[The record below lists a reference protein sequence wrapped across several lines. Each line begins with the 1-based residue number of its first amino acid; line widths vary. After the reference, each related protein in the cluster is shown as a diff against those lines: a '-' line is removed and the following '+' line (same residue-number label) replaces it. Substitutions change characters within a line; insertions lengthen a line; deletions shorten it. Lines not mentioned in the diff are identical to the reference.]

1 MAASDAELKLTATL
15 DDKATAELQKLAD
28 QTRKL
33 GEAGKKAFDGVEQS
47 AEDANKQFAAMTA
60 AGQKA
65 AKQVEDL
72 GKKGKEAGEGLGKGF
87 KEAALQI
94 VSIGVIVGTLKQK
107 LLEFATTFQSVDVTL
122 ARIQA
127 ATGATDETV
136 ARLEEGIATLGLTY
150 KNFVREEEVAVAA
163 QVLLNEK
170 FATTEDVIF
179 KVADALAFSRVQGIT
194 LTEAIKLLTDASG
207 AFAKESTNSVDILS
221 KLRFVQ
227 KETASDLKVL
237 ATGFDKI
244 GNTAQAT
251 GVTLEDLL
259 ASFTVLRG
267 AGTSEGESLRFL
279 EGILKSLQVS
289 AGTIEERFA
298 SVGQTF
304 SAQSVQTAGLSNT
317 LKTLFTA
324 IEKEGGNAN
333 EELKKIFGSQD
344 VLNAAFAIGVSKS
357 DAYKSALA
365 GLTGSAQAYN
375 KDLAILDKAQGSFTR
390 VFSEGLDAVDNAR
403 FSYKLVTGDL
413 REFGQAYETYAREQ
427 ARAGITAT
435 QSLIDTQKQ
444 AGNVALTFK
453 EIAEPLTEFGP
464 FLVDTAEKVAE
475 VSKVAAAGVP
485 DVKRWFDAVSG
496 AEVDEDLERINREI
510 ERLTKQALAF
520 SAANIEGFDTE
531 GLKKRL
537 EELSVYERLLLDQLA
552 AKRKAD
558 TDKATADKEEAIL
571 KAKEAE
577 ARSIEDLSLQRAQA
591 DKEEF
596 DRRIR
601 QAQEIQRLTQDLVR
615 GASIGDSSPFFAA
628 IEAQAA
634 PLAQEIALL
643 QGIIANNVLSEE
655 DLLSVTNRIQ
665 TLRAGIEQ
673 LTVTSVQSGEALR
686 AGFAETI
693 NNEVKDSLNAF
704 QQGVTLA
711 QSITSGF
718 TNSIA
723 GLFNDLVL
731 GSKNAK
737 EAFGNFI
744 KSLISAVVQAINQ
757 IIAMKIALS
766 IIGFAAGGASIAGGG
781 VDVGAAAADA
791 SASTAGVFAAKGGV
805 VAGSMGRPAGLPVN
819 AYAQGGVARS
829 PQVAVFG
836 EGKGAEAFVPLPGPN
851 RGIPVEFKSM
861 PSGGNI
867 VVNFSPNIS
876 ALDGAS
882 VRDLLVREGKVI
894 GDIVASEIA
903 TGSNRGLTDIVRGRA

>member
-1 MAASDAELKLTATL
+1 MAANDAELKILASL
-15 DDKATAELQKLAD
+15 DDKATAALTKLAE
-28 QTRKL
+28 QTRKF
-33 GEAGKKAFDGVEQS
+33 GEAGKKAFDSVEQS
-47 AEDANKQFAAMTA
+47 AEDTNKQFAAMAA

-72 GKKGKEAGEGLGKGF
+72 GKKGREAGDSVGKGF

-94 VSIGVIVGTLKQK
+94 LSISVLVGTIKQK
-107 LLEFATTFQSVDVTL
+107 LLEFATSFQSVDVTL

-127 ATGATDETV
+127 ATGASEETLE
-136 ARLEEGIATLGLTY
+136 RLEEGISTLGLTY

-163 QVLLNEK
+163 QILLNEK

-194 LTEAIKLLTDASG
+194 LAESIQLLVDANS
-207 AFAKESTNSVDILS
+207 AFAKGSNNSVDILS

-227 KETASDLKVL
+227 KETASDLKIL

-279 EGILKSLQVS
+279 ESILKSLQVS
-289 AGTIEERFA
+289 AGSIEEKFA
-298 SVGQTF
+298 NVGQTF
-304 SAQSVQTAGLSNT
+304 SAQTVQTAGLSTT

-324 IEKEGGNAN
+324 IEKEGGNAS

-344 VLNAAFAIGVSKS
+344 VLNAAFTIGVSKS
-357 DAYKSALA
+357 DAYKNALA

-375 KDLAILDKAQGSFTR
+375 KDLAILDKAQGSFSR
-390 VFSEGLDAVDNAR
+390 VFSEGLDVVDNAR
-403 FSYKLVTGDL
+403 FSFKLVSGSLAD
-413 REFGQAYETYAREQ
+413 FGQAYATYAREQ

-435 QSLIDTQKQ
+435 QSLIDTQEE
-444 AGNVALTFK
+444 AGKVALEFK
-453 EIAEPLTEFGP
+453 NIAAPLTEFGP

-485 DVKRWFDAVSG
+485 DVQRWFAAVSG

-537 EELSVYERLLLDQLA
+537 EELAAYEQLLLEQVA

-558 TDKATADKEEAIL
+558 TDKATADKEEAVL
-571 KAKEAE
+571 KAAEAE
-577 ARSIEDLSLQRAQA
+577 ARSIEDLAIQRAQA

-615 GASIGDSSPFFAA
+615 SAMGGGESSFVTSIESQARDLGA
-628 IEAQAA
+628 
-634 PLAQEIALL
+634 EISTL
-643 QGIIANNVLSEE
+643 QGRIANETLSEE
-655 DLLSVTNRIQ
+655 ELGAVLARINLLK
-665 TLRAGIEQ
+665 AGIQQ
-673 LTVTSVQSGEALR
+673 LTKVSVQSSEALGK
-686 AGFAETI
+686 GFSETLNQRI
-693 NNEVKDSLNAF
+693 TETLDNFQTGVKLANAAFDSFANSLSSALTAIVTGSKSASDAF
-704 QQGVTLA
+704 KDFLR
-711 QSITSGF
+711 SF
-718 TNSIA
+718 LA
-723 GLFNDLVL
+723 GLL
-731 GSKNAK
+731 
-737 EAFGNFI
+737 
-744 KSLISAVVQAINQ
+744 QAINQ
-757 IIAMKIALS
+757 AIAFRIA
-766 IIGFAAGGASIAGGG
+766 AAFFTAGTSVASPGL
-781 VDVGAAAADA
+781 DVGAAA
-791 SASTAGVFAAKGGV
+791 SQAGDVQIAAKGGV
-805 VAGSMGRPAGLPVN
+805 VAGSMGQPAGLPVN

-867 VVNFSPNIS
+867 TINYSPSIQ

-882 VRDLLVREGKVI
+882 TREVLVREARVI
-894 GDIVASEIA
+894 GDIIASEIS
-903 TGSNRGLTDIVRGRA
+903 TGSNRGLTDVVRGRSSRA

>member
-33 GEAGKKAFDGVEQS
+33 GEAGKKAFDGLEQS
-47 AEDANKQFAAMTA
+47 AGETNKQFAAVTA

-163 QVLLNEK
+163 QILLNEK

-259 ASFTVLRG
+259 ASFTVLRN

-444 AGNVALTFK
+444 AGNVALKFK

-537 EELSVYERLLLDQLA
+537 EELSVYEQLLLDQLA

-601 QAQEIQRLTQDLVR
+601 QAQELNALSAQLLNESLTR
-615 GASIGDSSPFFAA
+615 GSAFFADLQNQ
-628 IEAQAA
+628 IK
-634 PLAQEIALL
+634 PLAAEIQLYEGL
-643 QGIIANNVLSEE
+643 IANNLLSDE
-655 DLLSVTNRIQ
+655 DLAGINGRIQ

-686 AGFAETI
+686 SGFAETI

-704 QQGVTLA
+704 KQGVTLA

-731 GSKNAK
+731 GSKSAK

-766 IIGFAAGGASIAGGG
+766 IIGFVTGAASTAGA
-781 VDVGAAAADA
+781 VDVSSAAANA
-791 SASTAGVFAAKGGV
+791 SASSAGVFAAKGGV